1 MHIVPLRRLKLSPQ
15 LIVQFSYI
23 PQNNWFN
30 LRKSVV
36 PPLIKAGRS
45 KETRHMYEI
54 SKEDY
59 TESTGKL
66 ESYVTKTLKQN
77 SSNYLYLQINKQ
89 DR

>member
-1 MHIVPLRRLKLSPQ
+1 
-15 LIVQFSYI
+15 
-23 PQNNWFN
+23 
-30 LRKSVV
+30 
-36 PPLIKAGRS
+36 
-45 KETRHMYEI
+45 MYEI

-89 DR
+89 NR